1 MAIEINKTPK
11 PLTEILSELHGE
23 GFIIYA
29 GAGISIPAP
38 TCAPSWWTLTEEIL
52 SAFFKRVPDEY
63 GLPGD
68 MIIKSEIWQPE
79 IIFESFAKLFDE
91 YLYKVFP
98 VLDVAQSNGNHRII
112 AQLAKLG
119 VLKAVFTT
127 NFDIYIEKALRDE
140 GVEFE
145 VIIDNDQYDELYNQ
159 LSSQGF
165 GSKFLLCKI
174 HGTTERPDTI
184 VSVASAYKSSKGFS
198 PPKSQVLQWL
208 MKRYPTLFLG
218 YSGWDFE
225 HNNYRKFWDRTGPT
239 LKHIYWNRRPGETGG
254 PNFDTIF
261 SSCKNKFDFCESD
274 LPSGWLNALKQNVSL
289 GFEEIEN
296 QISTIED
303 LSNQIKDKRQE
314 FLNNWAMAISEASTL
329 AAVIT
334 EGIHFSAA
342 FRTKLEQTKQ
352 QQAAQVQVSPEKMAE
367 LQRKNQEVTAKLQN
381 PSLTADERATIMQEM
396 FYTQMEM
403 QLSYIKP
410 EEKEMIKHLF
420 IENRYPGITDS
431 QIYRPQ
437 FLGKIT
443 PCLGRFSAA
452 EAIDIALDFINR
464 DIETQKKQ
472 AEMQAAGKSTQEAF
486 EFAQAEMD
494 VNRAIFGIMQP
505 EEEKWKPAYDEMLI
519 SKEKFFAK
527 EIDRAA
533 FMAELAG
540 ICEKAVKKDMGLEI
554 PVMDLLS
561 KLVQNT
567 ASAPTP
573 EEFNERCQALFL
585 AVTMA
590 AANFNSHLMKTA
602 ESNALVKAM
611 MGGVTNAPSVPDP
624 AMIQQSQQAMA
635 AKAKELMALMQSGE
649 IDGTEYGKRMQIFV
663 AENQKRFQP
672 KPIEGKG
679 SDGRVLVPL
688 EILSA
693 YDNKIRE
700 LFGPAFDAEARFEG
714 DKISHAEILLEMC
727 VLSLWLTIA
736 QAGDAESGQKFQV
749 LMARGDFPIT
759 SGNASVISFLM
770 EKNKNWIEKAMNEL
784 PARFGQQLCTNLV
797 TVSKLTD
804 DIELCKRATLKSLEY
819 TDGKINE
826 SNAYEVP
833 YTLAQFYENRGD
845 EINALKYWNLA
856 LDGVRTSVPPA
867 FTDVIL
873 YHTAKLTAKNGDK
886 QVALKMIGKLHPN
899 YLGNEPPFKTPARDM
914 SLQLAQNLA
923 QELGYSTVE
932 SALQA
937 LLEQ

>member
-1 MAIEINKTPK
+1 MTIEINQTQKH
-11 PLTEILSELHGE
+11 LVEIIPELHKE

-29 GAGISIPAP
+29 GAGISIPTP

-52 SAFFKRVPDEY
+52 SAFFKRVPEEY

-68 MIIKSEIWQPE
+68 LIIKSEIWQPE

-91 YLYKVFP
+91 HLYKVFP

-112 AQLAKLG
+112 ARLAKHG

-127 NFDIYIEKALRDE
+127 NFDIYIEKALHDE

-145 VIIDNDQYDELYNQ
+145 VIIDNDQYDQLYEQ
-159 LSSQGF
+159 LNSQGF

-225 HNNYRKFWDRTGPT
+225 HNNYRKFWDRTGPI
-239 LKHIYWNRRPGETGG
+239 LKHIYWNRRPGEAGG
-254 PNFDTIF
+254 PNFDAIF

-274 LPSGWLNALKQNVSL
+274 LPGGWLNALKQNASVETE
-289 GFEEIEN
+289 GIEG
-296 QISTIED
+296 QIQTAED
-303 LSNQIKDKRQE
+303 LQNQIKGKRQE
-314 FLNNWAMAISEASTL
+314 FLNDWALDISDASTL

-342 FRTKLEQTKQ
+342 FRNKLEQSKQ
-352 QQAAQVQVSPEKMAE
+352 QQAAQVLVSPEKMAE
-367 LQRKNQEVTAKLQN
+367 LQRINQEITAKLQN
-381 PSLTADERATIMQEM
+381 PSLTMDERAAIMQEM
-396 FYTQMEM
+396 FYAQMDM
-403 QLSYIKP
+403 QLAYVKP
-410 EEKEMIKHLF
+410 EEKEIIKQVF
-420 IENRYPGITDS
+420 MENRNPGITDN

-443 PCLGRFSAA
+443 PLLGRFSAA
-452 EAIDIALDFINR
+452 EAINIALDYINR
-464 DIETQKKQ
+464 DIATQKKQ
-472 AEMQAAGKSTQEAF
+472 GEMQAAGKSFQEAF

-494 VNRAIFGIMQP
+494 VNRAVFGILQP
-505 EEEKWKPAYDEMLI
+505 EEEKWKPAYFQMLDT
-519 SKEKFFAK
+519 KERFFAK
-527 EIDRAA
+527 VIDRAA
-533 FMAELAG
+533 FMQELAG

-561 KLVQNT
+561 KLVKNT
-567 ASAPTP
+567 ASAATP
-573 EEFNERCQALFL
+573 EEFNERCQAVFL
-585 AVTMA
+585 AVSMA
-590 AANFNSHLMKTA
+590 AANINSHLMQTP
-602 ESNALVKAM
+602 ESRALVQAM
-611 MGGVTNAPSVPDP
+611 MGAVTNVPNVRDP
-624 AMIQQSQQAMA
+624 ALIQQSQQAMA
-635 AKAKELMALMQSGE
+635 AKAQELMALMQSGE
-649 IDGTEYGKRMQIFV
+649 IDGTEYGKRMQAFV
-663 AENQKRFQP
+663 VENQKRFQP
-672 KPIEGKG
+672 KQIEEKG
-679 SDGRVLVPL
+679 ADGRVLVPNEVL
-688 EILSA
+688 LA

-700 LFGPAFDAEARFEG
+700 IFAPAFNTETRFEG
-714 DKISHAEILLEMC
+714 EKISQAEILLEMT
-727 VLSLWLTIA
+727 VMTLWLTIA
-736 QAGDAESGQKFQV
+736 QAGDVESGQKFQV
-749 LMARGDFPIT
+749 LMSRGDFPIT
-759 SGNASVISFLM
+759 SGNGSVLSFLM
-770 EKNKNWIEKAMNEL
+770 EQNKNWIEKGLAEL

-797 TVSKLTD
+797 TISKLTD

-819 TDGKINE
+819 TNGKINE

-845 EINALKYWNLA
+845 EINALKYWSLA
-856 LDGVRTSVPPA
+856 LDGVRTAVPPA

-873 YHTAKLTAKNGDK
+873 YHTAKLTTKFGDK
-886 QVALKMIGKLHPN
+886 QNALKMIGKLHPN

-923 QELGYSTVE
+923 QELGYPSVD
-932 SALQA
+932 SALQT

>member
-1 MAIEINKTPK
+1 MTIEINQTPK
-11 PLTEILSELHGE
+11 QLVEFIPELHKE

-29 GAGISIPAP
+29 GAGISIPTP

-52 SAFFKRVPDEY
+52 SAFFTRVPDEY

-68 MIIKSEIWQPE
+68 LVIKSKIWQPE
-79 IIFESFAKLFDE
+79 VIFENFAKLFDKH
-91 YLYKVFP
+91 LYNVFP
-98 VLDVAQSNGNHRII
+98 ALDVAQSNGNHRII
-112 AQLAKLG
+112 ARLAKTG

-140 GVEFE
+140 GVDFE
-145 VIIDNDQYDELYNQ
+145 IIIDNEQYDQLYNQ
-159 LSSQGF
+159 LNSQGF

-174 HGTTERPDTI
+174 HGTTERPETI

-261 SSCKNKFDFCESD
+261 SSCKSKFDFCVSD
-274 LPSGWLNALKQNVSL
+274 LPGGWLNALKQNASAN
-289 GFEEIEN
+289 IEGVEG
-296 QISTIED
+296 QIPTGED
-303 LSNQIKDKRQE
+303 LQSQIKSKRQD
-314 FLNNWAMAISEASTL
+314 FLNNWASDISEASIL

-342 FRTKLEQTKQ
+342 FRNKFEQSKQ

-367 LQRKNQEVTAKLQN
+367 LQQKNQEVTAKLQN
-381 PSLTADERATIMQEM
+381 SALTMDERAVIMEEM
-396 FYTQMEM
+396 FYSQMEM
-403 QLSYIKP
+403 QLAYIKP
-410 EEKEMIKHLF
+410 EEKELIKQVF
-420 IENRYPGITDS
+420 MENRNPGITDNQS
-431 QIYRPQ
+431 YRPQ

-443 PCLGRFSAA
+443 PLLGRFSAA
-452 EAIDIALDFINR
+452 EAINIALDYINR

-472 AEMQAAGKSTQEAF
+472 GEMQAAGKSLQEAI
-486 EFAQAEMD
+486 EFAQTEMA
-494 VNRAIFGIMQP
+494 VNQAVFQILQP
-505 EEEKWKPAYDEMLI
+505 EEEKWKSSYSQMLKV
-519 SKEKFFAK
+519 KERFYAK

-533 FMAELAG
+533 FMQELAG

-561 KLVQNT
+561 KLIQNT
-567 ASAPTP
+567 ASAAIP

-590 AANFNSHLMKTA
+590 AANINSHLMQTP
-602 ESNALVKAM
+602 ESKALVRAM
-611 MGGVTNAPSVPDP
+611 MGTVTNVPNVQDP
-624 AMIQQSQQAMA
+624 ALIQQAQQAMA
-635 AKAKELMALMQSGE
+635 AKAQELMAFMQSGE
-649 IDGTEYGKRMQIFV
+649 IDGAEYGKRMQAFV
-663 AENQKRFQP
+663 VENQKRFQP
-672 KPIEGKG
+672 KQIEEKG
-679 SDGRVLVPL
+679 ADGRVLVPNEVL
-688 EILSA
+688 LA
-693 YDNKIRE
+693 YDNKIRD
-700 LFGPAFDAEARFEG
+700 LFAPAFNAETRFEG
-714 DKISHAEILLEMC
+714 DKISQAEILLEMT
-727 VLSLWLTIA
+727 VMTLWLTIA
-736 QAGDAESGQKFQV
+736 QAGDAESGQKYQV

-759 SGNASVISFLM
+759 SGNGSVISYLM
-770 EKNKNWIEKAMNEL
+770 EKSKNWIEKGMVEL
-784 PARFGQQLCTNLV
+784 PARFGQQLCTNLI
-797 TVSKLTD
+797 TIAKLTN

-819 TDGKINE
+819 TEGKINE

-845 EINALKYWNLA
+845 ETNALKFWSLA
-856 LDGVRTSVPPA
+856 LDGVRNAVPPA

-873 YHTAKLTAKNGDK
+873 YHTAKLTAKFGDK
-886 QVALKMIGKLHPN
+886 QGALKMIGKLHPN

-914 SLQLAQNLA
+914 SVQLAQNLA
-923 QELGYSTVE
+923 QELGYSTVDA
-932 SALQA
+932 ALQA